1 MTASNALGRID
12 LLAAQ
17 LEQQAQQA
25 QAQMPNVAPQTQFI
39 LQHAQ
44 PQAFTISSAALQYSL
59 AAGYHDHGQ
68 DAVAHAL
75 AALDSDIT
83 AATQH
88 NPSLLDRE
96 RMGFMTQDPKFRSFL
111 QGSDSDFLVLYELD
125 SRQQGSLS
133 TLSHLCGLMAKTLH
147 TQGMWTAA
155 AFCGL
160 HTSASATFQGGQGL
174 IASLTLQLLA
184 SLPIEAFSTPLAPS
198 DVERA
203 LRQGN
208 ESMASSVFSM
218 VLDHLRAGM
227 VFLIIDGLHWH
238 ETEARS
244 AASMRIVRFLG
255 RTVTH
260 YKYRR
265 RGLALKVLIANATPR
280 QRAGFDMPAGMLKD
294 LRMER
299 DVLSGGFQ
307 GAEGEVLSDAVG
319 RI

>member
-1 MTASNALGRID
+1 M
-12 LLAAQ
+12 LAAQ

-25 QAQMPNVAPQTQFI
+25 QAQIPNVAPQTQFI
-39 LQHAQ
+39 LQHTQ

-59 AAGYHDHGQ
+59 AVEYHGQGQ
-68 DAVAHAL
+68 DAVSRAL

-96 RMGFMTQDPKFRSFL
+96 RMGFVTQDHKFRSFL
-111 QGSDSDFLVLYELD
+111 QGSDSAFLVLYELD
-125 SRQQGSLS
+125 IQQQGSLS

-147 TQGMWTAA
+147 TQGTWTAA

-160 HTSASATFQGGQGL
+160 HTSASATFQGGEGL

-184 SLPIEAFSTPLAPS
+184 RLPNEAFSTPLSPS
-198 DVERA
+198 DIERE

-208 ESMASSVFSM
+208 KSMASSVFSM

-238 ETEARS
+238 ETEARER
-244 AASMRIVRFLG
+244 ASLGIIRFLG

-260 YKYRR
+260 YKYIR
-265 RGLALKVLIANATPR
+265 RGLALKVLITNPTPR
-280 QRAGFDMPAGMLKD
+280 QRAQFDMADGILKD

-299 DVLSGGFQ
+299 DVLGGGFQ
-307 GAEGEVLSDAVG
+307 GAEGEVLSDTVG
-319 RI
+319 RG